1 MSTVAA
7 AAPVTKMYID
17 IFYEKLKCLVEE
29 LTKEELVNNY
39 SEAHDGTK
47 KGEQFQEKIGEISN
61 YSNLFDRLKNEKKV
75 FTDFDTL
82 EQIITDL
89 YREFTDY
96 STLDKEV
103 CDTLLSICRK
113 IATLIV
119 TEEFPDDSFETSQFE
134 LIRVDEALVGRKISI
149 SNYLYDKKPS
159 VENHLMV
166 ITPKDDFLSFIQ
178 RTNYENLED
187 FLFIF
192 LDKVQISNDFVTGKF
207 VLLHSNYKENIKS
220 ILSFIE
226 LHYVSLGGEIH
237 NSQVYPHKP
246 TITSSINADI
256 SKNYHQFSEVLY
268 ILSEYNSQKDI
279 LDKYLKI
286 YQVIENFMFRYPVC
300 NLVNKLTPAMFSI
313 RDFRRLY
320 KRVEKDEI
328 LALDD
333 LIEHV
338 FNEIDYNS
346 TTKFKKFVLDKW
358 TSLDSTKVSEINDAL
373 SKLSVSSKKGDY
385 THDKID
391 NNNIIPFYT
400 KLVYMVRNSIVHNK
414 ETEYHLTSNNLLPG
428 IIYILENFLLI
439 TTEEIV
445 FNLIMNHNNLVWYK
459 HPELYLFR

>member
-29 LTKEELVNNY
+29 LTKEELVNSY
-39 SEAHDGTK
+39 SEVHDGTK
-47 KGEQFQEKIGEISN
+47 KGEKFQEKIGEISN

-134 LIRVDEALVGRKISI
+134 LIRVDEALVGREISI

-166 ITPKDDFLSFIQ
+166 ITPKDDFISFIQ
-178 RTNYENLED
+178 RTNFENLED

-207 VLLHSNYKENIKS
+207 VLLHANYKENIKS

-237 NSQVYPHKP
+237 N
-246 TITSSINADI
+246 
-256 SKNYHQFSEVLY
+256 
-268 ILSEYNSQKDI
+268 
-279 LDKYLKI
+279 
-286 YQVIENFMFRYPVC
+286 
-300 NLVNKLTPAMFSI
+300 
-313 RDFRRLY
+313 
-320 KRVEKDEI
+320 
-328 LALDD
+328 
-333 LIEHV
+333 
-338 FNEIDYNS
+338 
-346 TTKFKKFVLDKW
+346 
-358 TSLDSTKVSEINDAL
+358 
-373 SKLSVSSKKGDY
+373 
-385 THDKID
+385 
-391 NNNIIPFYT
+391 
-400 KLVYMVRNSIVHNK
+400 
-414 ETEYHLTSNNLLPG
+414 
-428 IIYILENFLLI
+428 
-439 TTEEIV
+439 
-445 FNLIMNHNNLVWYK
+445 
-459 HPELYLFR
+459 